1 MTLSAIFIKRS
12 NGGRMD
18 AHLAAVLEPGRG
30 LVGNADRGGRR
41 QVTLLSQE
49 RWGELM
55 QEVGASLGPEAR
67 RANLL
72 ISGIDLE
79 NTRGRILRIGSCRLR
94 IGGETRPCEQM
105 EDAAAG
111 LQQAMRERGAAARSR
126 KCSTAG
132 LSLLAT
138 RSAGNRG
145 VVSVTATLSAGAR
158 RRLFSRI
165 VSLKV
170 AD

>member
-1 MTLSAIFIKRS
+1 
-12 NGGRMD
+12 MD

-41 QVTLLSQE
+41 QVTLLSEE
-49 RWGELM
+49 RWAELM

-79 NTRGRILRIGSCRLR
+79 NTRGRDTCASVRAGCVSAAKHAHASRWR
-94 IGGETRPCEQM
+94 TPRPVFSRRC
-105 EDAAAG
+105 ASA
-111 LQQAMRERGAAARSR
+111 GAAAPSR

-132 LSLLAT
+132 LLLLAT
-138 RSAGNRG
+138 A
-145 VVSVTATLSAGAR
+145 VSWE
-158 RRLFSRI
+158 
-165 VSLKV
+165 
-170 AD
+170 